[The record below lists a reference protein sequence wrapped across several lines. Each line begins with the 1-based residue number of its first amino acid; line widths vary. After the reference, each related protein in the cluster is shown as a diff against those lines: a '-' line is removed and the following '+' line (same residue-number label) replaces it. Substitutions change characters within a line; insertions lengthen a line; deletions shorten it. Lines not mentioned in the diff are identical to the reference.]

1 MQDNKNSGGFS
12 ERRSEQRHPAEVY
25 HSVQMTVPGLPNL
38 YMFKIWNISSKGMC
52 VLVKHDSAILK
63 HLKVGDELKMTY
75 FTQGPAATAET
86 LETRIEHITQNQTGR
101 FAGHYLVG
109 LSII

>member
-1 MQDNKNSGGFS
+1 MQDNKYSCGSS
-12 ERRSEQRHPAEVY
+12 ERRSEKRHPADLF

-52 VLVKHDSAILK
+52 ILVKHDSAILK
-63 HLKVGDELKMTY
+63 HLKVGDELEMTY
-75 FTQGPAATAET
+75 FTEGPSATAES
-86 LETRIEHITQNQTGR
+86 LKTRIEHITRNNSGR
-101 FAGHYLVG
+101 FEGHYLVG